1 MLSRAPASYVSPT
14 ARFRSEL
21 GALLLLA
28 IPVVLSELGWM
39 ATSIVDTIMVGRLSP
54 AAIGAV
60 GISSAIFY
68 TPALFGIGLLLGL
81 DTLVAQAYGRGDFDD
96 CHRAL
101 AQGVYLAIAYTP
113 IAMLMVGFAPHLF
126 PLLGITE
133 TVRAPAREYIH
144 LLNLSALPL
153 LIYVAF
159 RRYLQGVGKVRP
171 VTFALISANLVNWFG
186 NWALIYGKFGLPAMG
201 VRGSALST
209 VVARI
214 YMAGV
219 LVWWAWKH
227 ERDRGHPLFAH
238 WPGLRPAQFRRLL
251 LLGWPAA
258 SQLLFEVGAFSLATL
273 MAGRL
278 SPDILAAH
286 QIVLNSASLT
296 YMVPLGVSAAAAI
309 SVGHAIGAGNR
320 PLARRNG
327 SMAIA
332 IGTAFM
338 ALAAI
343 AFLTIPQS
351 LVHVYT
357 HDGQTVAVAV
367 RLLAVAA
374 VFQVFDAIQGVG
386 TGALRGLGKTRG
398 PMVINLLA
406 YGVIGLPIG
415 MPSVSRPLRHLRAVD
430 WPDPRAHLCR
440 RVGAHDV
447 AQAVQGGLTRR
458 SEMLGRSFGV
468 WVRTEGKGCRT
479 YGAPTA
485 RRGRRDHQ
493 PLIPSP
499 FRAGLTFGGPA
510 LRA

>member
-1 MLSRAPASYVSPT
+1 MLSRAPASHVSPT

-39 ATSIVDTIMVGRLSP
+39 AMSIVDTIMVGRLSP

-133 TVRAPAREYIH
+133 TVRAPAREYIQ

-309 SVGHAIGAGNR
+309 SVGHAVGAGNR

-332 IGTAFM
+332 IGTVFM
-338 ALAAI
+338 ALAAT
-343 AFLTIPQS
+343 AFLTIPHS

-398 PMVINLLA
+398 PMVINLVA

-415 MPSVSRPLRHLRAVD
+415 YA
-430 WPDPRAHLCR
+430 LCFKTSL
-440 RVGAHDV
+440 GIY
-447 AQAVQGGLTRR
+447 GLWTGLT
-458 SEMLGRSFGV
+458 L
-468 WVRTEGKGCRT
+468 
-479 YGAPTA
+479 A
-485 RRGRRDHQ
+485 
-493 PLIPSP
+493 LI
-499 FRAGLTFGGPA
+499 FAAA
-510 LRA
+510 LVLSMWLKQSRVV

>member
-1 MLSRAPASYVSPT
+1 MLSRAPITQSTPGT
-14 ARFRSEL
+14 RFRREL

-28 IPVVLSELGWM
+28 VPVVLSELGWM
-39 ATSIVDTIMVGRLSP
+39 AMSIVDTIMVGRLSP

-60 GISSAIFY
+60 GISNALFY
-68 TPALFGIGLLLGL
+68 TPTLFGIGLLLGL
-81 DTLVAQAYGRGDFDD
+81 DTLVSQAFGRGDFDD

-101 AQGVYLAIAYTP
+101 AQGVYLGMLYVP
-113 IAMLMVGFAPHLF
+113 IAMLLVGFSPHLF

-133 TVRAPAREYIH
+133 AVRAPAREYIQ
-144 LLNLSALPL
+144 LLNWSAPPL

-186 NWALIYGKFGLPAMG
+186 NWVLIYGKLGLPALG

-214 YMAGV
+214 YMASV

-238 WPGLRPAQFRRLL
+238 WPGLRPAQFYLL
-251 LLGWPAA
+251 LQLGWPAA
-258 SQLLFEVGAFSLATL
+258 SQMLFEVGAFSLATL

-278 SPDILAAH
+278 SPYVLAAH

-309 SVGHAIGAGNR
+309 SVGHALGAGDR
-320 PLARRNG
+320 ARARRNG

-332 IGTAFM
+332 LGTTFM
-338 ALAAI
+338 GLAAT
-343 AFLTIPQS
+343 AFLTVPQW

-357 HDGQTVAVAV
+357 HDQQTEAVGV
-367 RLLAVAA
+367 RLLVVAA
-374 VFQVFDAIQGVG
+374 AFQVFDGIQGIG

-398 PMVINLLA
+398 PMLVNLVA

-415 MPSVSRPLRHLRAVD
+415 YV
-430 WPDPRAHLCR
+430 LCFKTR
-440 RVGAHDV
+440 FGIY
-447 AQAVQGGLTRR
+447 GLWSGLTLALIFAAALV
-458 SEMLGRSFGV
+458 LGMWLKESRV
-468 WVRTEGKGCRT
+468 
-479 YGAPTA
+479 A
-485 RRGRRDHQ
+485 
-493 PLIPSP
+493 
-499 FRAGLTFGGPA
+499 
-510 LRA
+510 

>member
-1 MLSRAPASYVSPT
+1 MFSRAPVTQSAPAT
-14 ARFRSEL
+14 RFRREL
-21 GALLLLA
+21 AALLLLA

-39 ATSIVDTIMVGRLSP
+39 AMSIVDTIMVGRLSP

-60 GISSAIFY
+60 GISSALFY

-81 DTLVAQAYGRGDFDD
+81 DTLVAQAFGRGDFDD

-101 AQGVYLAIAYTP
+101 AQGVYLAILYTP
-113 IAMLMVGFAPHLF
+113 VAMLLVGFAPHLF

-133 TVRAPAREYIH
+133 TVRAPAREYIQ
-144 LLNLSALPL
+144 LLNWSALPL

-186 NWALIYGKFGLPAMG
+186 NWALIYGKLGLPAMG

-209 VVARI
+209 CVARA
-214 YMAGV
+214 Y
-219 LVWWAWKH
+219 KH

-238 WPGLRPAQFRRLL
+238 WPGLLPAQFRRLL
-251 LLGWPAA
+251 QLGWPAA

-278 SPDILAAH
+278 APNILAAH

-309 SVGHAIGAGNR
+309 SVGHALGAGDR
-320 PLARRNG
+320 ARARRNG

-332 IGTAFM
+332 IGAVFM
-338 ALAAI
+338 GLAAT
-343 AFLTIPQS
+343 AFLTIPQ
-351 LVHVYT
+351 LLIHVYT
-357 HDGQTVAVAV
+357 HDRQTVAVGV
-367 RLLAVAA
+367 RLLSVAA
-374 VFQVFDAIQGVG
+374 VFQIFDGIQGIG

-398 PMVINLLA
+398 PMLINLVA

-415 MPSVSRPLRHLRAVD
+415 YLLCFKTRFGIYGLWSGLTLALIFAAVLVLWMWLKESRAV
-430 WPDPRAHLCR
+430 
-440 RVGAHDV
+440 
-447 AQAVQGGLTRR
+447 
-458 SEMLGRSFGV
+458 
-468 WVRTEGKGCRT
+468 
-479 YGAPTA
+479 
-485 RRGRRDHQ
+485 
-493 PLIPSP
+493 
-499 FRAGLTFGGPA
+499 
-510 LRA
+510 

>member
-1 MLSRAPASYVSPT
+1 MLSRSPATQSTPT
-14 ARFRSEL
+14 TRFRSEL
-21 GALLLLA
+21 AALLLLA

-39 ATSIVDTIMVGRLSP
+39 AMSIVDTIMVGRLSP

-81 DTLVAQAYGRGDFDD
+81 DTLVAQAFGRGDFDD

-113 IAMLMVGFAPHLF
+113 IAMLLVGFAPHLF

-133 TVRAPAREYIH
+133 TVRAPAREYIQ

-171 VTFALISANLVNWFG
+171 VTFALVSANLVNWFG
-186 NWALIYGKFGLPAMG
+186 NWALIYGKLGLPAMG

-209 VVARI
+209 CVARV
-214 YMAGV
+214 YMAAV

-227 ERDRGHPLFAH
+227 ERGRGHPLFAH
-238 WPGLRPAQFRRLL
+238 WPGLRPAQFHRLL
-251 LLGWPAA
+251 VLGWPAA

-309 SVGHAIGAGNR
+309 SVGHAVGAGNR
-320 PLARRNG
+320 ALARRNG

-332 IGTAFM
+332 IGAVFM
-338 ALAAI
+338 ALAAT
-343 AFLTIPQS
+343 AFLTIPQK
-351 LVHVYT
+351 LIHVYT
-357 HDGQTVAVAV
+357 HDRQTVAVGSS
-367 RLLAVAA
+367 LLAVAA

-398 PMVINLLA
+398 PMVINLIA

-415 MPSVSRPLRHLRAVD
+415 YTLCFKTPLGIYGL
-430 WPDPRAHLCR
+430 WS
-440 RVGAHDV
+440 
-447 AQAVQGGLTRR
+447 GLT
-458 SEMLGRSFGV
+458 L
-468 WVRTEGKGCRT
+468 
-479 YGAPTA
+479 A
-485 RRGRRDHQ
+485 
-493 PLIPSP
+493 LI
-499 FRAGLTFGGPA
+499 FAAA
-510 LRA
+510 LVLAMWLKQSKVA

>member
-1 MLSRAPASYVSPT
+1 MLSRAPVTQVSPAT
-14 ARFRSEL
+14 RYRSEL
-21 GALLLLA
+21 RALLTLA

-39 ATSIVDTIMVGRLSP
+39 AMSIVDTIMVGRLSP

-81 DTLVAQAYGRGDFDD
+81 DTLVAQAFGRGDFDD

-101 AQGVYLAIAYTP
+101 AQGVYLAIGYTP
-113 IAMLMVGFAPHLF
+113 IAMLLVGIAPHFF
-126 PLLGITE
+126 PLMGITE
-133 TVRAPAREYIH
+133 AVRAPATQYIR
-144 LLNLSALPL
+144 LLLYSTLPL
-153 LIYVAF
+153 LVYAAF

-186 NWALIYGKFGLPAMG
+186 NWALIYGKLGLPAMG

-209 VVARI
+209 CVARV

-238 WPGLRPAQFRRLL
+238 WPGLRLAQFRRLL
-251 LLGWPAA
+251 QLGWPAA
-258 SQLLFEVGAFSLATL
+258 SQLLFEVGAFSIATL

-278 SPDILAAH
+278 SPDTLAAH

-296 YMVPLGVSAAAAI
+296 YMVPLGFSAAAAI
-309 SVGHAIGAGNR
+309 TVGHAVGAGDR
-320 PLARRNG
+320 ARARRGG

-332 IGTAFM
+332 IGAIFM
-338 ALAAI
+338 ALAAT
-343 AFLTIPQS
+343 AFLTIPRA
-351 LVHVYT
+351 LIHIYT
-357 HDGQTVAVAV
+357 HDLQTVAVGV

-374 VFQVFDAIQGVG
+374 VFQIFDAIQGIG

-398 PMVINLLA
+398 PMVVNLVA

-415 MPSVSRPLRHLRAVD
+415 YI
-430 WPDPRAHLCR
+430 LCFKTSW
-440 RVGAHDV
+440 GIY
-447 AQAVQGGLTRR
+447 GLWSGLT
-458 SEMLGRSFGV
+458 L
-468 WVRTEGKGCRT
+468 
-479 YGAPTA
+479 A
-485 RRGRRDHQ
+485 
-493 PLIPSP
+493 LI
-499 FRAGLTFGGPA
+499 FAAGLVLAMWWKGS
-510 LRA
+510 RVV